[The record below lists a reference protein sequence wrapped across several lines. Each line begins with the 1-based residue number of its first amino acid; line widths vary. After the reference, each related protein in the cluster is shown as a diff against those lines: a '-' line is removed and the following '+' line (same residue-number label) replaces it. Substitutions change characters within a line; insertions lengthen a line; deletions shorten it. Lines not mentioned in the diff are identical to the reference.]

1 MKRHALL
8 AIAMT
13 VALAVYSQREENVVF
28 SGQDTLHYG
37 ATLTFPQG
45 VKKAPAVVIM
55 SGTNPQDRD
64 GTMAG
69 HKVFKEIAD
78 YLTAHGIAVLR
89 MDDRGVGE
97 TNGNYAD
104 ATTADFADDCLA
116 AISYLKSRKDIDKRR
131 IGAMGHSEGGAT
143 ISIAASMCKDFRFL
157 ISLAGLM
164 TDGLSSLIRQNYD
177 IVHSSPI
184 PQHDMKRY
192 DEINDI
198 MFHKVY
204 EHAEADSAT
213 LAKILW
219 DAYDEWKVKD
229 DAYFKTLNIEFDH
242 FRFPIYMYTM
252 QATSRWYRFFI
263 RYNPADYLCHVN
275 VPVLAINGT
284 KDIMVNCEQNL
295 ANARR
300 FLAHNKNVTTVAV
313 DNVNHLLLPCEKG
326 TQDEYKDIKEPVSEE
341 VLSTIVDW
349 LRKNR
354 IIK

>member
-1 MKRHALL
+1 MKRSFIL
-8 AIAMT
+8 AIAIIM
-13 VALAVYSQREENVVF
+13 AIAVYSQKEEKVVF
-28 SGQDTLHYG
+28 NGPDTLHYG
-37 ATLTFPQG
+37 ATLTLPAG
-45 VKKAPAVVIM
+45 IKKAPAVVIM

-78 YLTAHGIAVLR
+78 YLTANGMAVLR

-97 TNGNYAD
+97 TNGNYAE

-116 AISYLKSRKDIDKRR
+116 AVDYLKSRKDINKKK
-131 IGAMGHSEGGAT
+131 IGAIGHSEGGAV
-143 ISIAASMCKDFRFL
+143 ISIAASMCKDIHYL

-164 TDGLSSLIRQNYD
+164 TDGLSSLIKQNYD
-177 IVHSSPI
+177 IVHTSPI
-184 PQHDMKRY
+184 PEHDMKRY

-204 EHAEADSAT
+204 EHSEADSAS
-213 LAKILW
+213 LAQILW
-219 DAYDEWKVKD
+219 DAYNEWKVKD

-252 QATSRWYRFFI
+252 QATTPWYRFFI
-263 RYNPADYLCHVN
+263 RYNPADYLCNVN

-295 ANARR
+295 SNVKKY
-300 FLAHNKNVTTVAV
+300 LAHNKNVTTVPIK
-313 DNVNHLLLPCEKG
+313 NVNHLLLPCKKG
-326 TQDEYKDIKEPVSEE
+326 TQDEYKDIKDPVSEE
-341 VLSTIVDW
+341 VLKTIVNW
-349 LRKNR
+349 LKTIH

>member
-1 MKRHALL
+1 MIM
-8 AIAMT
+8 AIA
-13 VALAVYSQREENVVF
+13 AFSQKEERIVF
-28 SGQDTLHYG
+28 NGSDTLHYG
-37 ATLTFPQG
+37 ATLTLPKG

-78 YLTAHGIAVLR
+78 YLTAHGMAVLR

-97 TNGNYAD
+97 TNGNYAE

-116 AISYLKSRKDIDKRR
+116 AVAYLKLRKDINKKK
-131 IGAMGHSEGGAT
+131 IGAIGHSEGGAV
-143 ISIAASMCKDFRFL
+143 ISIAASKSKDIHYL

-164 TDGLSSLIRQNYD
+164 TDGLSSLIKQNYD
-177 IVHSSPI
+177 IVHTSPI
-184 PQHDMKRY
+184 PEHDMKRY

-204 EHAEADSAT
+204 DHAEADSAT

-219 DAYDEWKVKD
+219 DAYNEWKVKD
-229 DAYFKTLNIEFDH
+229 DAYFKTLNVEFDH

-252 QATSRWYRFFI
+252 QATTPWYRFFI
-263 RYNPADYLCHVN
+263 RYNPADYLCNVK

-295 ANARR
+295 SNVKRY
-300 FLAHNKNVTTVAV
+300 LAHNKNVTTISIN
-313 DNVNHLLLPCEKG
+313 NVNHLLLPCKKG
-326 TQDEYKDIKEPVSEE
+326 TQEEYKEIKDPVSEE
-341 VLSTIVDW
+341 VLKTIVNW
-349 LRKNR
+349 LKTIH

>member
-1 MKRHALL
+1 MKRSFIL
-8 AIAMT
+8 AIAIIM
-13 VALAVYSQREENVVF
+13 AIAVYSQKEEKVVF
-28 SGQDTLHYG
+28 NGADTLHYG
-37 ATLTFPQG
+37 ATISLPAG
-45 VKKAPAVVIM
+45 IKKAPAVVIM

-78 YLTAHGIAVLR
+78 YLTANGMAVLR

-97 TNGNYAD
+97 TNGNYATC
-104 ATTADFADDCLA
+104 TTADFADDCLA
-116 AISYLKSRKDIDKRR
+116 AVDYLKSRKDINKKK
-131 IGAMGHSEGGAT
+131 IGAIGHSEGGAV
-143 ISIAASMCKDFRFL
+143 ISIAASMSKDIHYL

-164 TDGLSSLIRQNYD
+164 TDGLSSLIKQNYD
-177 IVHSSPI
+177 IVHTSPI
-184 PQHDMKRY
+184 PEHDMKRY

-204 EHAEADSAT
+204 EHSEADSAA
-213 LAKILW
+213 LAQVLW
-219 DAYDEWKVKD
+219 DAYNEWKVKD

-252 QATSRWYRFFI
+252 QATTPWYRFFI
-263 RYNPADYLCHVN
+263 RYNPADYLCNVN

-295 ANARR
+295 SNVRKY
-300 FLAHNKNVTTVAV
+300 LAHNKNVTTVPIN
-313 DNVNHLLLPCEKG
+313 NVNHLLLPCKKG
-326 TQDEYKDIKEPVSEE
+326 TQDEYKDIKDPVSEE
-341 VLSTIVDW
+341 VLKTIVNW
-349 LRKNR
+349 LKTNH

>member
-1 MKRHALL
+1 MIM
-8 AIAMT
+8 AIA
-13 VALAVYSQREENVVF
+13 AFSQKEERIVF
-28 SGQDTLHYG
+28 NGSDTLHYG
-37 ATLTFPQG
+37 ATLTLPKG

-78 YLTAHGIAVLR
+78 YLTAHGMAVLR

-97 TNGNYAD
+97 TNGNYAE

-116 AISYLKSRKDIDKRR
+116 AVAYLKSRTDINKKK
-131 IGAMGHSEGGAT
+131 IGAIGHSEGGAV
-143 ISIAASMCKDFRFL
+143 ISIAASKSKDIHYL

-164 TDGLSSLIRQNYD
+164 TDGLSSLIKQNYD
-177 IVHSSPI
+177 IVHTSPI
-184 PQHDMKRY
+184 PEHDMKRY

-204 EHAEADSAT
+204 DHAEADSAT

-219 DAYDEWKVKD
+219 DAYNEWKVKD
-229 DAYFKTLNIEFDH
+229 DAYFKTLNVEFDH

-252 QATSRWYRFFI
+252 QATTPWYRFFI
-263 RYNPADYLCHVN
+263 RYNPVDYLCNVK

-295 ANARR
+295 SNVKRY
-300 FLAHNKNVTTVAV
+300 LAHNKNVTTISIN
-313 DNVNHLLLPCEKG
+313 NVNHLLLPCKKG
-326 TQDEYKDIKEPVSEE
+326 TQEEYKEIKDPVSEE
-341 VLSTIVDW
+341 ALKTIVNW
-349 LRKNR
+349 LKT
-354 IIK
+354 IHIVK